1 MPLAMME
8 RPRTGSAP
16 LAGEPPA
23 VRAEGLGKTFPRD
36 GFAASLL
43 ERLRPSNWFGRGTGS
58 AGGFKA
64 LDDVSFDIPVG
75 DAVAILGGNG
85 AGKSTLLK
93 ILARI
98 TPPTAGRVAL
108 RGRVACLLE
117 VGTGFHRELTG
128 RENIYLNGA
137 VLGMSR
143 AEVRGCFAE
152 IVAFAG
158 LEPFLDRPVK
168 SYSSGMHARL
178 AFSVAAHLRGDILLV
193 DEVLAVGD
201 HEFQQR
207 CLGKMQ
213 ELGRDG
219 RTVVFVSHSVPAV
232 RHLCRSALLLKAG
245 RVACRG
251 TVEECLAA
259 YLPREPRREIQL
271 NPDRPGTC
279 LRRATV
285 DPTDDGV
292 RVELTVSEAEPG
304 VRLRPSVI
312 LHDAHGRP
320 LAGTQT
326 FLLPK
331 VASSEEAGSNRVCRC
346 VCRLDLTAFRSGTY
360 RLSVGLSSNRAS
372 QERHDQVLTFAW
384 DNASLPPDLPP
395 ESLAG
400 PCLIPQTWRI
410 AAGPSAS

>member
-1 MPLAMME
+1 MPLVMTD
-8 RPRTGSAP
+8 RPRVGSI
-16 LAGEPPA
+16 AGEPPA
-23 VRAEGLGKTFPRD
+23 IRAEGLGKTFPRE
-36 GFAASLL
+36 GFAGSLL
-43 ERLRPSNWFGRGTGS
+43 ERLRPSAWFRRGTGRS
-58 AGGFKA
+58 GDFRA
-64 LDDVSFDIPVG
+64 LDDVSFEIPVG

-98 TPPTAGRVAL
+98 TPPTTGRVTL
-108 RGRVACLLE
+108 RGRTACLLE

-143 AEVRGCFAE
+143 GEVRGCFAE

-213 ELGRDG
+213 DLGRDG

-232 RHLCRSALLLKAG
+232 RHLCRSGLLLKAG

-251 TVEECLAA
+251 TVEDCLAA
-259 YLPREPRREIQL
+259 YLPREPRRQVEL
-271 NPDRPGTC
+271 NPDRSGTC

-285 DPTDDGV
+285 DVTDDGV
-292 RVELTVSEAEPG
+292 RVELTVSEAEAG
-304 VRLRPSVI
+304 VRLRPGVI
-312 LHDAHGRP
+312 LHDTHGRP

-331 VASSEEAGSNRVCRC
+331 FASPESAGAGRVCRC
-346 VCRLDLTAFRSGTY
+346 TCRLDLAAFRSGTY
-360 RLSVGLSSNRAS
+360 RLSVSLSSNRGA
-372 QERHDQVLTFAW
+372 QERHDQVLTFRW
-384 DNASLPPDLPP
+384 DNADLPPDLPP

-400 PCLIPQTWRI
+400 PCLVPQSWRI
-410 AAGPSAS
+410 DAGPSAS